1 MWEKKYCEATK
12 ASQITQL
19 LNVPALLQNML
30 TGFQVRMKEDMGA
43 VCLICRPWKDCV
55 APIMWRE
62 LKTDLVPSD
71 TRFIVVLIHPQSD
84 IMPHI
89 RQLDICIQ
97 TNDPDTVD
105 RLSLVIG
112 ALPRDKLQTF
122 SADDHIDTLTFQL
135 LLQSQRKLKS
145 ICIKTEFTTL
155 G

>member
-1 MWEKKYCEATK
+1 MPPLERLRGPNHVER
-12 ASQITQL
+12 TQDGL
-19 LNVPALLQNML
+19 GSL
-30 TGFQVRMKEDMGA
+30 RHSIHSGA
-43 VCLICRPWKDCV
+43 D
-55 APIMWRE
+55 
-62 LKTDLVPSD
+62 
-71 TRFIVVLIHPQSD
+71 HPQSD

-105 RLSLVIG
+105 RLRLVIG